1 MRLASTVSLLA
12 LASALPLSAPVFAQD
27 LAVADTAAQAATAQD
42 MPQAPDAGLQDNDPQ
57 ADAPMVGNEIVVTA
71 TRQRGALDVDQ
82 PPVLELDAEEISALG
97 AGSIEDL
104 LQAIEPATGSARG
117 RGDGGRPIFLVNGV
131 RIGSFREF
139 QSYPPE
145 AIEKIEV
152 FPEEVAQR
160 FGYSADRRVVNFIL
174 KNNFSSREIELE
186 YGQPGAGGYSQN
198 EQELSM
204 LTISDGARINLSL
217 ELEDTSLLTEAERGL
232 TLVAGSLSDVATDPD
247 PRQFR
252 SLITDSA
259 GIEASANY
267 AKAFIDSG
275 SSISLNLTGAY
286 NERRSLSGLDTVLLT
301 DPAGN
306 SAFRTFGAGDPLERN
321 VASNSIASSG
331 SYNRT
336 LGEGWNLTA
345 TFDASRAYSRT
356 RIDRRADTGAIEAQA
371 LAGTLAIDGAIPDL
385 ADAGIDTARS
395 TLWGAS
401 TLATVTGSPFYLPA
415 GDVATTFDVGYNWN
429 RISSTDTR
437 SAQDSRLT
445 RGDLSAGVN
454 VVVPLTSSREGFADA
469 IGSIS
474 LNGQAG
480 INELSDFGTLT
491 DWSLGVN
498 WQPFDNLN
506 LSATRIWREV
516 APGLNALGDPQ
527 VVDFN
532 VPVFDFATGESVLAT
547 VVTGGNPALA
557 AETQADWKFSANWE
571 LPFIDNTRLQIDYG
585 INRSNDVTSGAPGL
599 SPAFEAAF
607 PDRVTRD
614 GAGQL
619 IELDRRPITLFE
631 TRSRVLS
638 FGINTSGRIGAE
650 PEVPDSPP
658 AGAANRGDRGVDA
671 TGGAAGGT
679 TVRMGAEGMEAMR
692 TRFCATP
699 AGETPDLTG
708 LPEALLARLRGPDGT
723 IPPERIA
730 QLRERFCGVEGA
742 ATGERMEAMRAA
754 VCADPPNLEG
764 LPEEMLAR
772 LRNEAGE
779 IDPDRLA
786 QLRQRLCSAD
796 GAAAGEGGAA
806 AQPGGRRGGGGRGGR
821 GGGMGGMMGGGEN
834 PDTRPRYFLSLTH
847 NFALENEVIV
857 ADGGPVLDQRD
868 GFVLGG
874 GGVPVYTAR
883 LQGGLFWQGYGMRV
897 SGNYTGGSE
906 LRGGDLP
913 GSSDLFFDDLA
924 TFDLR
929 LFADL
934 GEVTGAE
941 SGVFDGLRVSL
952 NVDNIFDARRNVVDA
967 DGITPLAYDPL
978 RIDPTG
984 RYIGIDL
991 RKVF

>member
-1 MRLASTVSLLA
+1 
-12 LASALPLSAPVFAQD
+12 
-27 LAVADTAAQAATAQD
+27 
-42 MPQAPDAGLQDNDPQ
+42 MPQASDIEVDTSDPQ
-57 ADAPMVGNEIVVTA
+57 ADAPMLDNEIVVTG
-71 TRQRGALDVDQ
+71 TRQRGALDVEQ
-82 PPVLELDAEEISALG
+82 PPVLELDAEDIAALG
-97 AGSIEDL
+97 AGSIDDL

-117 RGDGGRPIFLVNGV
+117 RGGGGRPIFLVNGV

-139 QSYPPE
+139 RSYPPE
-145 AIEKIEV
+145 AIEKVEV

-160 FGYSADRRVVNFIL
+160 FGYSPDRRVVNFIL
-174 KNNFSSREIELE
+174 KNNFTSREIELE
-186 YGQPGAGGYSQN
+186 YGQPGIGGYSQS
-198 EQELSM
+198 EQEFSL
-204 LTISDGARINLSL
+204 LTINDGARINFNL
-217 ELEDTSLLTEAERGL
+217 EFEDTSLLTEAERDL
-232 TLVAGSLSDVATDPD
+232 TLVAGSQGEVAGDPD

-252 SLITDSA
+252 SLIADSA
-259 GIEASANY
+259 GVEASANY

-275 SSISLNLTGAY
+275 SSVSLNLTGAY
-286 NERRSLSGLDTVLLT
+286 NERRSLSGLDSVLVT

-306 SAFRTFGAGDPLERN
+306 SAFRTFGASDPLERN
-321 VASNSIASSG
+321 VVSNSIASSG
-331 SYNRT
+331 SYNRP
-336 LGEGWNLTA
+336 LGEGWNLTV
-345 TFDASRAYSRT
+345 TFDASRANSRT
-356 RIDRRADTGAIEAQA
+356 RIDRRADTAAIEAQA
-371 LAGTLAIDGAIPDL
+371 LAGTLAIDGPLPAL
-385 ADAGIDTARS
+385 ADAGVDTARS

-401 TLATVTGSPFYLPA
+401 TLATVTGSPLYLPA
-415 GDVATTFDVGYNWN
+415 GEVATTFDVGYNWN

-454 VVVPLTSSREGFADA
+454 VVVPLTSRREGFADA

-474 LNGQAG
+474 LAGQAG

-498 WQPFDNLN
+498 WSPFDRLT

-532 VPVFDFATGESVLAT
+532 VPVFDFVTGESVLAT
-547 VVTGGNPALA
+547 VVTGGNPALV

-571 LPFIDNTRLQIDYG
+571 LPFIDNTRLQLDYAV
-585 INRSNDVTSGAPGL
+585 NRSSDVTAGAPGL

-631 TRSRVLS
+631 TRSKVLS
-638 FGINTSGRIGAE
+638 IGINTSGRLGAE
-650 PEVPDSPP
+650 PEAPEAPP
-658 AGAANRGDRGVDA
+658 PGAANRGGGRGGPG
-671 TGGAAGGT
+671 GGA
-679 TVRMGAEGMEAMR
+679 TVSMGPEGMEAMR

-699 AGETPDLTG
+699 EGETPDFSG

-730 QLRERFCGVEGA
+730 QLRERFCGADAERG
-742 ATGERMEAMRAA
+742 GERMEAMRTV

-764 LPEEMLAR
+764 LPEPMLAR

-779 IDPDRLA
+779 IDPERLA
-786 QLRQRLCSAD
+786 QLRERLCSTN
-796 GAAAGEGGAA
+796 AAAGEGGNA
-806 AQPGGRRGGGGRGGR
+806 AQPARGGGGGRRGGR
-821 GGGMGGMMGGGEN
+821 GGGIPGMGGDD

-847 NFALENEVIV
+847 NFALENEVVV
-857 ADGGPVLDQRD
+857 AANGPVLDQRD

-874 GGVPVYTAR
+874 GGVPVYSAR
-883 LQGGLFWQGYGMRV
+883 LEGGLFWQGYGMRV
-897 SGNYTGGSE
+897 SGSYVGPSE

-913 GSSDLFFDDLA
+913 GSNDLFFGDLA

-934 GEVTGAE
+934 GEVTDAE
-941 SGVFDGLRVSL
+941 SGLLKGLRVSL
-952 NVDNIFDARRNVVDA
+952 RADNIFDTRREVVDA
-967 DGITPLAYDPL
+967 NGITPLAYEPL

-984 RYIGIDL
+984 RYLGIDI
-991 RKVF
+991 RKLF

>member
-1 MRLASTVSLLA
+1 MRFASTVSLLA
-12 LASALPLSAPVFAQD
+12 LAGTFPLTALAAQD
-27 LAVADTAAQAATAQD
+27 VPDTPGTEVD
-42 MPQAPDAGLQDNDPQ
+42 SGDPQ
-57 ADAPMVGNEIVVTA
+57 ADAPIVGPMVGPMVGNEIVVTGA
-71 TRQRGALDVDQ
+71 RQRGSLDVEQ
-82 PPVLELDAEEISALG
+82 PPVLELDAEAIAALG
-97 AGSIEDL
+97 AGSIEEL

-117 RGDGGRPIFLVNGV
+117 RGGGGRPIFLVNGV

-145 AIEKIEV
+145 AIEKVEV

-160 FGYSADRRVVNFIL
+160 FGYSPDRRVVNFIL
-174 KNNFSSREIELE
+174 KDNFSSREVELE
-186 YGQPGAGGYSQN
+186 YGQPGIGGYSQN
-198 EQELSM
+198 EQEFSL
-204 LTISDGARINLSL
+204 LTISDGARINLNL
-217 ELEDTSLLTEAERGL
+217 EFEDTSLLTEAERDL
-232 TLVAGSLSDVATDPD
+232 TPVDGSLLDVDADPD
-247 PRQFR
+247 PREFR
-252 SLITDSA
+252 SLIADSA
-259 GIEASANY
+259 GVEASANY

-286 NERRSLSGLDTVLLT
+286 NERRSLSGLDSVLLT
-301 DPAGN
+301 DP
-306 SAFRTFGAGDPLERN
+306 LERN
-321 VASNSIASSG
+321 IASSSLASSG
-331 SYNRT
+331 SYNRP

-345 TFDASRAYSRT
+345 TFDASRAQSRT
-356 RIDRRADTGAIEAQA
+356 RIDRRAS
-371 LAGTLAIDGAIPDL
+371 AGV
-385 ADAGIDTARS
+385 DTARS

-401 TLATVTGSPFYLPA
+401 TLATITGSPLFLP
-415 GDVATTFDVGYNWN
+415 GGEVAATFDLGYDWD
-429 RISSTDTR
+429 RIVSSDTR

-445 RGDLSAGVN
+445 RGDVSAGVN
-454 VVVPLTSSREGFADA
+454 LVVPLTSRREGFADA
-469 IGSIS
+469 IGLIS
-474 LNGQAG
+474 LTGQAG

-491 DWSLGVN
+491 DWSLGLN

-532 VPVFDFATGESVLAT
+532 VPVFDYATGDSVLAT
-547 VVTGGNPALA
+547 VTTGGNPALL

-571 LPFIDNTRLQIDYG
+571 LPFIDNTRLQLDYAV
-585 INRSNDVTSGAPGL
+585 NRSNDVTSSAPGL

-619 IELDRRPITLFE
+619 VELDRRPITLFE
-631 TRSRVLS
+631 TRSKVLS

-650 PEVPDSPP
+650 PEAPEAPA
-658 AGAANRGDRGVDA
+658 AGAAGRGGPGGGPAGSATVTMDR
-671 TGGAAGGT
+671 
-679 TVRMGAEGMEAMR
+679 EGMAAMR
-692 TRFCATP
+692 ARFCATP
-699 AGETPDLTG
+699 VGETPDLTG
-708 LPEALLARLRGPDGT
+708 LPEALLERLRGPDGT

-730 QLRERFCGVEGA
+730 QLRERFCSADAERRAEGG
-742 ATGERMEAMRAA
+742 GERMAAIRTA

-764 LPEEMLAR
+764 LPEPMLAR

-786 QLRQRLCSAD
+786 QVRAQMCSA

-806 AQPGGRRGGGGRGGR
+806 AQPARGSGGNGGGRRGGR
-821 GGGMGGMMGGGEN
+821 GGGMGGMMGGDEN

-847 NFALENEVIV
+847 NFALENEVVV

-874 GGVPVYTAR
+874 GGVPVYSAR
-883 LQGGLFWQGYGMRV
+883 LEGGLFWQGYGVRA
-897 SGNYTGGSE
+897 SGNYVGPSE
-906 LRGGDLP
+906 LRGDGLV
-913 GSSDLFFDDLA
+913 GSSDLFFGDLA

-941 SGVFDGLRVSL
+941 SGVLDGLRVSL
-952 NVDNIFDARRNVVDA
+952 NVDNIFDTRREVVDA
-967 DGITPLAYDPL
+967 NGITPLAYDPL

-984 RYIGIDL
+984 RYIGIDI
-991 RKVF
+991 RKLF

>member
-1 MRLASTVSLLA
+1 MRLASTVSVLA
-12 LASALPLSAPVFAQD
+12 LASALPLSAPVSAQD
-27 LAVADTAAQAATAQD
+27 MAVQD
-42 MPQAPDAGLQDNDPQ
+42 MPQAPAPEVQNNDPQ
-57 ADAPMVGNEIVVTA
+57 ADAPMVGNEIVVTGA
-71 TRQRGALDVDQ
+71 RQRGALDVEQ
-82 PPVLELDAEEISALG
+82 PPVLELDAEDIAALG
-97 AGSIEDL
+97 AGSIDDL

-117 RGDGGRPIFLVNGV
+117 RGGGGRPIFLVNGV

-139 QSYPPE
+139 RSYPPE
-145 AIEKIEV
+145 AIEKVEV

-160 FGYSADRRVVNFIL
+160 FGYSPDRRVVNFIL

-186 YGQPGAGGYSQN
+186 YGQPGIGGYSQN
-198 EQELSM
+198 EQEFSL
-204 LTISDGARINLSL
+204 LTISDGARINFNL
-217 ELEDTSLLTEAERGL
+217 EFEDTSLLTEAERDLPLIDGSPGG
-232 TLVAGSLSDVATDPD
+232 VAGGPD
-247 PRQFR
+247 PREFR
-252 SLITDSA
+252 SLVADSA

-275 SSISLNLTGAY
+275 SSISLNVTGAY

-301 DPAGN
+301 DP
-306 SAFRTFGAGDPLERN
+306 LERN
-321 VASNSIASSG
+321 IASNSLASSG
-331 SYNRT
+331 SYNRP

-345 TFDASRAYSRT
+345 TFDASRANSRT
-356 RIDRRADTGAIEAQA
+356 RIDRRAG
-371 LAGTLAIDGAIPDL
+371 GGV
-385 ADAGIDTARS
+385 DTARS
-395 TLWGAS
+395 TLWGTS
-401 TLATVTGSPFYLPA
+401 TLATVTGSPVYLPA

-445 RGDLSAGVN
+445 RGDLSAGIN
-454 VVVPLTSSREGFADA
+454 VVVPLTSRREGFADA

-474 LNGQAG
+474 LTGQAG

-491 DWSLGVN
+491 DWSLGLN
-498 WQPFDNLN
+498 WQPFERLN

-532 VPVFDFATGESVLAT
+532 VPVFDFTTGESVLAT
-547 VVTGGNPALA
+547 VVTGGNPALV
-557 AETQADWKFSANWE
+557 AETQADWKFSANWD
-571 LPFIDNTRLQIDYG
+571 LPFIENTRLQLDYA
-585 INRSNDVTSGAPGL
+585 INRSNDVTSSAPGL

-619 IELDRRPITLFE
+619 IALDRRPITLIE
-631 TRSRVLS
+631 TRSKVLS

-658 AGAANRGDRGVDA
+658 AGAANRGGRGP
-671 TGGAAGGT
+671 GAAGGPGGAT
-679 TVRMGAEGMEAMR
+679 ITMGREGMEAMR

-699 AGETPDLTG
+699 VGETPDLTG
-708 LPEALLARLRGPDGT
+708 LPEALLERLRGPDGT

-730 QLRERFCGVEGA
+730 QLRERFCGAEVERG
-742 ATGERMEAMRAA
+742 GERMEAMRAA

-786 QLRQRLCSAD
+786 QLRERLCSAD

-806 AQPGGRRGGGGRGGR
+806 AQPGRRRGGGGGIPG
-821 GGGMGGMMGGGEN
+821 MGGGEN

-857 ADGGPVLDQRD
+857 GTNGPVLDQRD

-874 GGVPVYTAR
+874 GGVPVYSAR
-883 LQGGLFWQGYGMRV
+883 LEGGLFWQGYGMRV
-897 SGNYTGGSE
+897 SGNYVGGSE
-906 LRGGDLP
+906 LRGGELP
-913 GSSDLFFDDLA
+913 GSTDLFFGDLA

-967 DGITPLAYDPL
+967 NGVTPLAYDPL

-984 RYIGIDL
+984 RYLGIEL
-991 RKVF
+991 RKLF

>member
-1 MRLASTVSLLA
+1 LRFASTVSLLA
-12 LASALPLSAPVFAQD
+12 LAGALSLPAPLA
-27 LAVADTAAQAATAQD
+27 AQD
-42 MPQAPDAGLQDNDPQ
+42 MPQIPDTEIDADDPQ
-57 ADAPMVGNEIVVTA
+57 ADAQMIGPMVGTEIVVTG
-71 TRQRGALDVDQ
+71 TRQRGSLDVEQ
-82 PPVLELDAEEISALG
+82 PPVLELDAEAIAALG
-97 AGSIEDL
+97 AGSIEEL

-117 RGDGGRPIFLVNGV
+117 RDGGGRPIFLVNGV

-145 AIEKIEV
+145 AIEKVEV

-160 FGYSADRRVVNFIL
+160 FGYSPDRRVVNFIL
-174 KNNFSSREIELE
+174 KDNFSSREVELE
-186 YGQPGAGGYSQN
+186 YGQPGIGGTSQS
-198 EQELSM
+198 EQEFSL
-204 LTISDGARINLSL
+204 LTISDGARINLNL
-217 ELEDTSLLTEAERGL
+217 EFEDTSLLTEAERDL
-232 TLVAGSLSDVATDPD
+232 TLVAGSQSDVATDPD
-247 PRQFR
+247 PREYR
-252 SLITDSA
+252 SLIADSA
-259 GIEASANY
+259 GVEASANY

-286 NERRSLSGLDTVLLT
+286 NQRRSLSGLDSVLLT
-301 DPAGN
+301 DPVGN

-321 VASNSIASSG
+321 VVSNSIASSG
-331 SYNRT
+331 SYNRP
-336 LGEGWNLTA
+336 LGDGWNLTA

-356 RIDRRADTGAIEAQA
+356 RIDRRADTAALEAQA
-371 LAGTLAIDGAIPDL
+371 LAGTLALGGALPAL
-385 ADAGIDTARS
+385 GDAGVDTARS

-401 TLATVTGSPFYLPA
+401 TLATVTGSPLYLPA
-415 GDVATTFDVGYNWN
+415 GEVATTFDVGYNWN
-429 RISSTDTR
+429 RILSSDTR

-454 VVVPLTSSREGFADA
+454 VVVPLTSRREGFADA

-474 LNGQAG
+474 LTGQAG

-491 DWSLGVN
+491 DWSLGLN

-532 VPVFDFATGESVLAT
+532 VPVFDYTTGDSVLAT
-547 VVTGGNPALA
+547 VTTGGNPALL

-571 LPFIDNTRLQIDYG
+571 LPFIDNTRLQLDYAV
-585 INRSNDVTSGAPGL
+585 NRSNDVTSSAPGL
-599 SPAFEAAF
+599 SPAFEVAF

-619 IELDRRPITLFE
+619 VELDRRPITLFE
-631 TRSRVLS
+631 TRSKVLS

-650 PEVPDSPP
+650 PEAPEAPA
-658 AGAANRGDRGVDA
+658 AGAAGRGGRGGGEAGTGTVTMDR
-671 TGGAAGGT
+671 
-679 TVRMGAEGMEAMR
+679 EGMAAMR
-692 TRFCATP
+692 ARFCATP

-730 QLRERFCGVEGA
+730 QLRERFCGADAERQAEGG
-742 ATGERMEAMRAA
+742 GERMEAIRAA
-754 VCADPPNLEG
+754 ICADPPNLEG
-764 LPEEMLAR
+764 LPEQMLAR

-786 QLRQRLCSAD
+786 QVRAQMCSA
-796 GAAAGEGGAA
+796 GAAAGEGGAV
-806 AQPGGRRGGGGRGGR
+806 AQPARGGGGRRGGR
-821 GGGMGGMMGGGEN
+821 GGGFGGMMGGGEN

-847 NFALENEVIV
+847 NFALENEVVV

-874 GGVPVYTAR
+874 GGVPVYSAR
-883 LQGGLFWQGYGMRV
+883 LEGGLFWQGYGVRA
-897 SGNYTGGSE
+897 SGSYVGRSE
-906 LRGGDLP
+906 LRGDGLA
-913 GSSDLFFDDLA
+913 GSSDLFFGDLA

-941 SGVFDGLRVSL
+941 SGVLDGLRVSL
-952 NVDNIFDARRNVVDA
+952 NIDNIFDTRREVVDA
-967 DGITPLAYDPL
+967 NGITPLAYDPL

-984 RYIGIDL
+984 RYIGIDI
-991 RKVF
+991 RKLF

>member
-1 MRLASTVSLLA
+1 LRFASTVSLLA
-12 LASALPLSAPVFAQD
+12 LAGAFPLSVPLAAQD
-27 LAVADTAAQAATAQD
+27 VPPAPAS
-42 MPQAPDAGLQDNDPQ
+42 QAPDSELDGPDPQ
-57 ADAPMVGNEIVVTA
+57 ADAPIVGSEIVVTA
-71 TRQRGALDVDQ
+71 TRQRGSLDVEQ
-82 PPVLELDAEEISALG
+82 PPVLELDAADIAALG
-97 AGSIEDL
+97 AGSIDDL
-104 LQAIEPATGSARG
+104 LKAIEPATGSARG
-117 RGDGGRPIFLVNGV
+117 RGGGGRPIFLVNGV

-139 QSYPPE
+139 RSYPPE
-145 AIEKIEV
+145 AIEKVEV

-160 FGYSADRRVVNFIL
+160 FGYSPDRRVVNFIL

-186 YGQPGAGGYSQN
+186 YGQPGIGGYSQS
-198 EQELSM
+198 EQEFSL
-204 LTISDGARINLSL
+204 LTISDGARINLNL
-217 ELEDTSLLTEAERGL
+217 EFEDTSLLTEAERDL
-232 TLVAGSLSDVATDPD
+232 TLAAGSLSDVASDPD
-247 PRQFR
+247 PREFR
-252 SLITDSA
+252 SLIADSA
-259 GIEASANY
+259 GVEASANY

-275 SSISLNLTGAY
+275 SSISVNLTGAY
-286 NERRSLSGLDTVLLT
+286 NERRSLSGLDSVLLT

-306 SAFRTFGAGDPLERN
+306 SAFRTFGAGDLLERN

-331 SYNRT
+331 SYNRP
-336 LGEGWNLTA
+336 LGDGWNLTA

-356 RIDRRADTGAIEAQA
+356 RIDRRADTAALEAQA
-371 LAGTLAIDGAIPDL
+371 LAGTLAIDGALPAL
-385 ADAGIDTARS
+385 TDAGVDTARS

-401 TLATVTGSPFYLPA
+401 TLATITGSPLFLPA
-415 GDVATTFDVGYNWN
+415 GEVATTFDLGYDWN

-437 SAQDSRLT
+437 SAQESRLT

-454 VVVPLTSSREGFADA
+454 VVVPLTSRREGFADA

-474 LNGQAG
+474 LTGQAG
-480 INELSDFGTLT
+480 INEFSDFGTLT
-491 DWSLGVN
+491 DWSLGLN

-532 VPVFDFATGESVLAT
+532 VPVFDYATGESVLAT

-571 LPFIDNTRLQIDYG
+571 LPFVDDTRLQLDYAV
-585 INRSNDVTSGAPGL
+585 NRSNDVTASAPGL

-614 GAGQL
+614 DAGQL
-619 IELDRRPITLFE
+619 IELDRRPITLFA
-631 TRSRVLS
+631 TRSKVLS

-650 PEVPDSPP
+650 PEAPEAPAGRGGRGGRG
-658 AGAANRGDRGVDA
+658 AGAASP
-671 TGGAAGGT
+671 TGGSA
-679 TVRMGAEGMEAMR
+679 TVTMDREAMAAMR
-692 TRFCATP
+692 ARFCATP

-708 LPEALLARLRGPDGT
+708 LPEALLERLRGPDGT

-730 QLRERFCGVEGA
+730 QLRERFCGADGEPGA
-742 ATGERMEAMRAA
+742 ESGGERMEAIRAA
-754 VCADPPNLEG
+754 VCADPPKLEG
-764 LPEEMLAR
+764 LPEPMLAR

-786 QLRQRLCSAD
+786 QVRAQLCSA
-796 GAAAGEGGAA
+796 GAAAGEGGTE
-806 AQPGGRRGGGGRGGR
+806 AQPARGGGGNGGGRRGGR
-821 GGGMGGMMGGGEN
+821 GGGFGGMMGGGDN

-847 NFALENEVIV
+847 NFAIENEVVV
-857 ADGGPVLDQRD
+857 AADGPVLDQRD

-874 GGVPVYTAR
+874 GGVPVYSAR
-883 LQGGLFWQGYGMRV
+883 LEGGLFWQGYGVRA
-897 SGNYTGGSE
+897 SGSYVGPSE
-906 LRGGDLP
+906 LRGDGLA
-913 GSSDLFFDDLA
+913 GSSDLFFGDLA

-941 SGVFDGLRVSL
+941 SGVLDGLRVSL
-952 NVDNIFDARRNVVDA
+952 NIDNIFDTRREVVDA
-967 DGITPLAYDPL
+967 NGVTPLAYDPL

-984 RYIGIDL
+984 RYIGIDI
-991 RKVF
+991 RKLF